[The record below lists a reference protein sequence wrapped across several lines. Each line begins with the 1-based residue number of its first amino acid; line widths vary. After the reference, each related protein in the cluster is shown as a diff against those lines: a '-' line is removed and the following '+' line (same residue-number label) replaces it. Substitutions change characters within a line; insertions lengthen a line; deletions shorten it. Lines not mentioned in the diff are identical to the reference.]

1 MAMKMLQAGGVPLLI
16 DGARASD
23 ASNPDGYFEFEP
35 VKGLDKNGDLT
46 WLRFARGKGVK
57 IITWLVTWLPD
68 KYDYRVVFMHRDL
81 DEVMASQNAMLRRSG
96 QAERIEDA
104 ENMRQIYASHLEEVH
119 RFLAH
124 RRSFTTLVVNYQ
136 DVVEQPPVE
145 ARRLAEFIQRPL
157 DISRMAAAVNP
168 RLYRSR
174 RDR

>member
-1 MAMKMLQAGGVPLLI
+1 MPT
-16 DGARASD
+16 D
-23 ASNPDGYFEFEP
+23 AP
-35 VKGLDKNGDLT
+35 
-46 WLRFARGKGVK
+46 
-57 IITWLVTWLPD
+57 VTWLPD

-96 QAERIEDA
+96 QAERIENT

-124 RRSFTTLVVNYQ
+124 RRCFTTLIVNYQ
-136 DVVEQPPVE
+136 DVVEQPPLE
-145 ARRLAEFIQRPL
+145 ARRLAEFVQQPL

-168 RLYRSR
+168 QLYRSR